1 MSSTA
6 AASNT
11 EQDSSSKSTSSGST
25 LPHPT
30 DFYSSEKYRGRKFA
44 TERLQLNVALDWGR
58 CGGTKTDTT
67 SSLERISANSS
78 AQTEL
83 QQHSVLL
90 GTAPVRLQHHLCVI
104 TKLVGARRTPYSMD
118 ADRLLLSALY
128 SSEGN
133 ARGVR
138 NALEA
143 GARANGLS
151 DEPLSPLMIA

>member
-1 MSSTA
+1 MLRMVPGAFAHVSSMAHQAAGLHMSSTA

-11 EQDSSSKSTSSGST
+11 EQDSSSKSTSSGSI

-30 DFYSSEKYRGRKFA
+30 DFYSLEKYRGRKFA

-90 GTAPVRLQHHLCVI
+90 GTAPVRLQVCYK
-104 TKLVGARRTPYSMD
+104 TG
-118 ADRLLLSALY
+118 
-128 SSEGN
+128 
-133 ARGVR
+133 
-138 NALEA
+138 
-143 GARANGLS
+143 
-151 DEPLSPLMIA
+151 